1 VSLAQ
6 IVPLAINASL
16 FLIVLALGLRA
27 QLDEATYLFRHP
39 GLLLRAITAMN
50 LVMPAFVIAATLLVP
65 LAPAIK
71 IALVALAVSP
81 VPPILP
87 GKQEKA
93 GGKASHAIGL
103 LVAAALLSLILVPA
117 AMEVVGRAFDR
128 DVHMPFDRVLPIV
141 LLSVLTPLA
150 LGILLR
156 SALPRLGEWLTR
168 KMAVLGTAL
177 LLIALVPLLIG
188 LWPAISSLLGR
199 GVLVVLVLFTLV
211 GLAVGHL
218 LGGPDR
224 DDRSVLALATGTRH
238 PGVAMAL
245 ASLNFPNER
254 AASAVV
260 ILHLLVGAI
269 ASAPYV
275 KWRARSHAGEGT

>member
-93 GGKASHAIGL
+93 DGKASHAIGL